1 MSTDGGSGTPQAPQ
15 RAQGVKV
22 GSFLGIP
29 IYANVSLF
37 VTAGLLALA
46 FLPSIQNYD
55 PSIGST
61 KYLVAIMFA
70 ALLYLS
76 ILIHEVAHA
85 AVARAFGLPVSSI
98 TLYMLGGVTAL
109 DRKAPTPGRDFAISG
124 AGPAATLLLA
134 GFGMVGLTV
143 TSSGQL
149 AHLLLFQLTAANL
162 FVGVYNLLPGLP
174 LDGGSMLAAVVWKI
188 SGRELTGSIVAS
200 WAGRVVALLTAL
212 LPFLLAWLS
221 GTAPDTF
228 LLVWA
233 AVIAV
238 FLWTGSTQS
247 LRAAKVRAR
256 LPALTVRGLVRSAL
270 PVTADMPL
278 AEALRRLAESGAAA
292 LVVTDSEQ
300 RPTGLV
306 SEAAVAATPQERRP
320 WVNVGTVARRLEPGL
335 VLRTDLSGED
345 VITALQHTP
354 ATEYLVQDPD
364 GRVQGVLSAADV
376 QRAFSGV

>member
-1 MSTDGGSGTPQAPQ
+1 MSSDGGSGTPRTQQRPQ
-15 RAQGVKV
+15 GIKV
-22 GSFLGIP
+22 GSFLGVP

-46 FLPSIQNYD
+46 FLPSIQNFD
-55 PSIGST
+55 PTIGVA
-61 KYLVAIMFA
+61 KYLIAIMFA

-124 AGPAATLLLA
+124 AGPAATLVLA
-134 GFGMVGLTV
+134 GLGLVGLTL
-143 TSSGQL
+143 TSPGQL
-149 AHLLLFQLTAANL
+149 AHLLLIQLTLANL

-188 SGRELTGSIVAS
+188 TGRELTGSIVAS

-212 LPFLLAWLS
+212 LPFLYAWS
-221 GTAPDTF
+221 TGTEPDTF
-228 LLVWA
+228 FMVWCV
-233 AVIAV
+233 VIAV
-238 FLWTGSTQS
+238 FLWTGSTQA

-256 LPALTVRGLVRSAL
+256 LPALTVRGLARPAI
-270 PVTADMPL
+270 PVTADVPL
-278 AEALRRLAESGAAA
+278 AEALRQLAESGAAA
-292 LVVTDSEQ
+292 LVVTDSDR

-306 SEAAVAATPQERRP
+306 SEAAVAATPEERRP
-320 WVNVGTVARRLEPGL
+320 WVNVGSVARRLESGL
-335 VLRTDLSGED
+335 VLPTDLSGED
-345 VITALQHTP
+345 MLAALQQTP

-364 GRVQGVLSAADV
+364 GRVQGVLSASDV

>member
-1 MSTDGGSGTPQAPQ
+1 M
-15 RAQGVKV
+15 
-22 GSFLGIP
+22 L
-29 IYANVSLF
+29 
-37 VTAGLLALA
+37 AGL
-46 FLPSIQNYD
+46 
-55 PSIGST
+55 
-61 KYLVAIMFA
+61 
-70 ALLYLS
+70 
-76 ILIHEVAHA
+76 
-85 AVARAFGLPVSSI
+85 
-98 TLYMLGGVTAL
+98 
-109 DRKAPTPGRDFAISG
+109 
-124 AGPAATLLLA
+124 
-134 GFGMVGLTV
+134 GMVGLTL

-149 AHLLLFQLTAANL
+149 VHLLLFQLTAANL

-228 LLVWA
+228 FMVWA

-270 PVTADMPL
+270 PVTADVPL

-306 SEAAVAATPQERRP
+306 SEAAVAATPEERRP

-345 VITALQHTP
+345 MITALQQTP

>member
-1 MSTDGGSGTPQAPQ
+1 MTSDGGSGTPRAPQ

-61 KYLVAIMFA
+61 KYLVAITFA

-124 AGPAATLLLA
+124 AGPAATLVLA
-134 GFGMVGLTV
+134 GLGMVGLTL

-149 AHLLLFQLTAANL
+149 VHLLLFQLTAANL

-228 LLVWA
+228 FMVWA

-256 LPALTVRGLVRSAL
+256 LPALTVRGLVRAAL
-270 PVTADMPL
+270 PVTADVPL

-306 SEAAVAATPQERRP
+306 SEAAVAAIPEERRP

-345 VITALQHTP
+345 MITALQQTP